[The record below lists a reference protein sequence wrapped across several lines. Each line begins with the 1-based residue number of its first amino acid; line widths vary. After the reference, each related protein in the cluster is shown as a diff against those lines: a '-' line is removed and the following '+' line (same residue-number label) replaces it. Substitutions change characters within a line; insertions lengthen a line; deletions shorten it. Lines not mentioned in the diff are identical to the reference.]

1 MSMKK
6 RILPAAAAAVFG
18 LSCLMIPVPEAQAA
32 GSVSRFVS
40 SAIAIARDDSHG
52 YSDSNRWG
60 PDYDCS
66 SYIITALRNA
76 GFNTNGATYTGNM
89 RSALTGAGWSYYPAS
104 SMNLSGTSRLK
115 SGDILIKSGHAEIY
129 VGSGQRAGAH
139 KNYDGRQGDSS
150 GREISISSYYNGGW
164 AGVLRYTGQSSSSG
178 TASVR
183 SAAVYSTGTYKTT
196 INLNMRQKAS
206 ISSKVLRNVKKG
218 TKVSVTKVSGSWGKI
233 KYSGKTGW
241 VSFSYLKKV
250 STSST
255 ASKAVKTGKYKTTI
269 NLNMRQKASIS
280 SKVLRNVKKG
290 TKVSVTKISGSWG
303 KIKYSGKTGWVA
315 LKYLKKA

>member
-1 MSMKK
+1 MKK

-18 LSCLMIPVPEAQAA
+18 LSCLMIPAPEAQAA

-129 VGSGQRAGAH
+129 VGGGQRAGAH

-150 GREISISSYYNGGW
+150 GREISVSSYYNGGW

-183 SAAVYSTGTYKTT
+183 SAAVYSTGTYQTT

-206 ISSKVLRNVKKG
+206 ISSKVLRSVKKG

-250 STSST
+250 STSSA